1 LRKKTLRDIDVDGKR
16 VLVRVDFN
24 VPLKDGV
31 VTDNSRVKAALPTI
45 EYLISKGAKVI
56 LMSHLGRPKGHEDKF
71 KLDPVAQV
79 LADLLG
85 QEVEKVDSVV
95 GPDALEAAS
104 QLKPGEVLLLEN
116 LRFDERE
123 KKNDPEFAK
132 LLAGMADVYVN
143 DAFGSSHRAHASV
156 AGVPQYIPA
165 VAGFLLEKE
174 VDTLTS
180 ILENPKRPFIAI
192 VGGSKVSD
200 KIGVID
206 ALLDRVDALLIGGGM
221 CFTFLK
227 AKGFEVGKSLLEQDK
242 VDYCKEAMK
251 KAESKG
257 VNIFLP
263 VDVVV
268 AKEITAE
275 AESKVVSA
283 SGITDDWIGLDI
295 GEESIQVYTSAIK
308 DAKTIFWNG
317 PMGVF
322 EIDQFAKGTMEVAKA
337 VAAAEATSVIGG
349 GDSVAALKKAHLE
362 NQVTFVS
369 TGGGASLELIEG
381 KALPGVEAIMD
392 A

>member
-1 LRKKTLRDIDVDGKR
+1 
-16 VLVRVDFN
+16 LVRVDFN

-31 VTDNSRVKAALPTI
+31 VADNSRVKAALPTI
-45 EYLISKGAKVI
+45 EYLIGWGARVV
-56 LMSHLGRPKGHEDKF
+56 LMSHLGRPKGPEDRF

-85 QEVEKVDSVV
+85 KEVKKADSVV
-95 GPDALEAAS
+95 GPDALEAAAN
-104 QLKPGEVLLLEN
+104 LKPGDILLLEN

-123 KKNDPEFAK
+123 KKNDPGFAK
-132 LLAGMADVYVN
+132 LLASMADVYVN

-156 AGVPQYIPA
+156 AGVSQYIPA

-180 ILENPKRPFIAI
+180 IIEKPERPFIAI
-192 VGGSKVSD
+192 LGGSKVSD

-227 AKGFEVGKSLLEQDK
+227 AEGYEVGKSLLEEDRI
-242 VDYCKEAMK
+242 DYCEEAIK
-251 KAESKG
+251 KADAK
-257 VNIFLP
+257 NIKIHLP
-263 VDVVV
+263 SDVVV
-268 AKEITAE
+268 AQEISADAE
-275 AESKVVSA
+275 ARVVSV
-283 SGITDDWIGLDI
+283 GEVPLDWMGLDI
-295 GEESIQVYTSAIK
+295 GPDSITGYAGVIRS
-308 DAKTIFWNG
+308 AKTIFWNG

-322 EIDQFAKGTMEVAKA
+322 EIDQFARGTEEVAKA
-337 VAAAEATSVIGG
+337 IAETDATSVIGG
-349 GDSVAALKKAHLE
+349 GDSVAALKKIHLE
-362 NQVTFVS
+362 DQVTFVS

-381 KALPGVEAIMD
+381 KTLPGVESLMD